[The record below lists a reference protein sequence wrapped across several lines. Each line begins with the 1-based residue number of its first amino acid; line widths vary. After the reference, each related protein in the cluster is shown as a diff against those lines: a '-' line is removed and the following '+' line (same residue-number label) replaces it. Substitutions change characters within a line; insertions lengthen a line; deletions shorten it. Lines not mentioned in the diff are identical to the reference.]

1 MSWLLAWVVRP
12 SRAVKPEVL
21 QVVKK
26 WLADRK
32 KENLDGVLRA
42 MEEDLPF
49 ARIRGAD
56 FLAELFDADPKRL
69 DPYRDFVLQRLGEF
83 DEVRCRWAYARIAP
97 HLVGV
102 EEAAFVLPKLKA
114 NLGHKSQVLCFLSLQ
129 GLYQLT
135 RLDPKLRTQVYP
147 LLMAA
152 AQGTSPSVKGHS
164 QRLLAKAGLGWR

>member
-12 SRAVKPEVL
+12 CRAVKPEVL

-26 WLADRK
+26 WLTQRER
-32 KENLDGVLRA
+32 ENLGGLLKA
-42 MEEDLPF
+42 MEADLPF

-56 FLAELFDADPKRL
+56 FLAELFEADPRQL
-69 DPYRDFVLQRLGEF
+69 DRYRDFVFYELGEYK
-83 DEVRCRWAYARIAP
+83 EVRCRWAFARIAP

-102 EEAAFVLPKLKA
+102 EEAASLVPKLKA

-135 RLDPKLRTQVYP
+135 RLDPKLKATVYP

-152 AQGTSPSVKGHS
+152 AQSSSPSVRGHG
-164 QRLLAKAGLGWR
+164 QRLLAKAGLGGS